1 MIASASQ
8 AQIEAA
14 TAYEAQFV
22 PALFRPWAP
31 IVADLARIT
40 SGDRVLDIACGTGV
54 LAREA
59 AARVGQ
65 ESLVAGLDPHA
76 GMLAVARDLSPAI
89 DWRGGNGQGAAV
101 PGAG

>member
-8 AQIEAA
+8 SQIEAA

-40 SGDRVLDIACGTGV
+40 SGDHVR
-54 LAREA
+54 
-59 AARVGQ
+59 
-65 ESLVAGLDPHA
+65 
-76 GMLAVARDLSPAI
+76 
-89 DWRGGNGQGAAV
+89 
-101 PGAG
+101 